1 MSVFVLDA
9 SVSTSWLLD
18 DELDPAA
25 QNAFERI
32 SEDGVLVPQLW
43 HLEVRNALLSAERR
57 RRIDAKGLDERIRA
71 IVELPV
77 STDTAPNLDVA
88 LALARAHELSF
99 YYAIYLELALRKESP
114 LATLDRGLAEA
125 AMMERVP
132 LIR

>member
-18 DELDPAA
+18 DELDPVAE
-25 QNAFERI
+25 NAFERV

-43 HLEVRNALLSAERR
+43 HFEVRNALISAERR
-57 RRIDAKGLDERIRA
+57 RRIDAKGLDDRIRA

-77 STDTAPNLDVA
+77 GTDTAPDLDVA

-99 YYAIYLELALRKESP
+99 YDAIYLELALRSESP
-114 LATLDRGLAEA
+114 LATLDGGLAQA
-125 AMMERVP
+125 ATMERVP
-132 LIR
+132 LVR